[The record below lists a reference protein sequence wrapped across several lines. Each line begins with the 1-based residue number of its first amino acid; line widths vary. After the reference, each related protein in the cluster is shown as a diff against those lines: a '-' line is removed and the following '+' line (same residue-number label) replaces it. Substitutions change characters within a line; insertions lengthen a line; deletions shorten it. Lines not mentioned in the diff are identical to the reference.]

1 MEQLDIFG
9 GTSENENELKGGN
22 IDDPFKMKL
31 KRPVVVFDI
40 ESTGINIAT
49 DRIVELCAMKVMPS
63 GETIVKTIRV
73 NPTIPI
79 PKEVSEIHGI
89 YDEDVK
95 NEPTFAQIAKD
106 LAGFFQGCD
115 IAGYNSNRFD
125 VPLLVEEFL
134 RVNIDFKGDGRKF
147 IDVLRIFQK
156 MERRDLISAY
166 KFYCGKDLTN
176 AHSAEAD
183 VIATYEV
190 LLAQLQK
197 YEDIENDVD
206 FLHDFSKDGN
216 FVDSGRRLVL
226 EEDVVKF
233 NFGKHKGKSV
243 EEVLKREPQYYDWI
257 MRSDFLLDTKQKL
270 TAIKLKMRFK

>member
-9 GTSENENELKGGN
+9 GTPENEKNG
-22 IDDPFKMKL
+22 DTSTFKMNL

-49 DRIVELCAMKVMPS
+49 DRIVEICVMKVMPS
-63 GETIVKTIRV
+63 GETITKTYRV

-95 NEPTFAQIAKD
+95 DKPTFAQIAKE
-106 LAGFFQGCD
+106 LASFFAGCD

-125 VPLLVEEFL
+125 IPLLVEELL
-134 RVNIDFKGDGRKF
+134 RVNIDFKADSRKL

-156 MERRDLISAY
+156 MERRDLTSAY
-166 KFYCGKDLTN
+166 KFYCNKDLTN

-190 LLAQLQK
+190 LLAQLEK
-197 YEDIENDVD
+197 YDEIENDVD

-216 FVDSGRRLVL
+216 FVDSGRRLIL
-226 EEDVVKF
+226 DEGVVKF
-233 NFGKHKGKSV
+233 NFGKHKDKSV
-243 EEVLKREPQYYDWI
+243 EEVLRKEPQYYDWI

>member
-9 GTSENENELKGGN
+9 DSSEEEKGTGA
-22 IDDPFKMKL
+22 FKLNL
-31 KRPVVVFDI
+31 KRPVIVFDI

-49 DRIVELCAMKVMPS
+49 DRIVEICAMKVMPS
-63 GETIVKTIRV
+63 GETITKTLRV

-79 PKEVSEIHGI
+79 PKHVSEIHGI
-89 YDEDVK
+89 YEEDIK
-95 NEPTFAQIAKD
+95 DKPTFAQVAKE
-106 LAGFFQGCD
+106 LSSFFKGCD

-125 VPLLVEEFL
+125 VPLLIEEFL
-134 RVNIDFKGDGRKF
+134 RVNIDFKGDTRQF

-156 MERRDLISAY
+156 LERRDLTSAY

-197 YEDIENDVD
+197 YDEIENNVE
-206 FLHDFSKDGN
+206 FLHTFSKDGN

-226 EEDVVKF
+226 EDNQVMF
-233 NFGKHKGKSV
+233 NFGKHKGKPV
-243 EEVLKREPQYYDWI
+243 EAVLRKEPQYYDWI

>member
-1 MEQLDIFG
+1 MEQLDMFG
-9 GTSENENELKGGN
+9 GTSENETTEGTA
-22 IDDPFKMKL
+22 PFKMKL
-31 KRPVVVFDI
+31 KRPIVVFDI

-49 DRIVELCAMKVMPS
+49 DRIVEICVMKVMPS
-63 GETIVKTIRV
+63 GETITKTIRV

-89 YDEDVK
+89 YDADVK
-95 NEPTFAQIAKD
+95 DKPTFAQIAKE
-106 LAGFFQGCD
+106 LALFFKGCD

-134 RVNIDFKGDGRKF
+134 RVNIDFKADNRRF
-147 IDVLRIFQK
+147 VDVLRIFQK
-156 MERRDLISAY
+156 MERRDLTSAY
-166 KFYCGKDLTN
+166 KFYCNKDLTN

-183 VIATYEV
+183 VVATYEV

-197 YEDIENDVD
+197 YEEVSNDVE
-206 FLHDFSKDGN
+206 FLHNFSKDGN

-226 EEDVVKF
+226 DNDVVKF
-233 NFGKHKGKSV
+233 NFGKHKGKPV
-243 EEVLKREPQYYDWI
+243 EEVLRREPQYYDWM

>member
-1 MEQLDIFG
+1 MDIFG
-9 GTSENENELKGGN
+9 ETPENEKSESTS
-22 IDDPFKMKL
+22 PFKMNL
-31 KRPVVVFDI
+31 KRPIVVFDI
-40 ESTGINIAT
+40 ESTGLNIAT
-49 DRIVELCAMKVMPS
+49 DRIVEICVMKVMPS
-63 GETIVKTIRV
+63 GERITKTIRV

-89 YDEDVK
+89 YDADIK
-95 NEPTFAQIAKD
+95 DKPTFAQIAKD
-106 LAGFFQGCD
+106 LADFFKGCD

-134 RVNIDFKGDGRKF
+134 RVNIDFKGDSRKF
-147 IDVLRIFQK
+147 VDVLRVFQK
-156 MERRDLISAY
+156 MERRDLVSAY

-183 VIATYEV
+183 VVATYEV

-197 YEDIENDVD
+197 YDEIENDVD
-206 FLHDFSKDGN
+206 FLHTFSKDGN
-216 FVDSGRRLVL
+216 FVDSGRRMVL
-226 EEDVVKF
+226 EDGVVKI
-233 NFGKHKGKSV
+233 NFGKHKGKPV
-243 EEVLKREPQYYDWI
+243 EEVLRKEPQYYDWM